1 MTDKFEKPLALLDD
15 VARRISITAAY
26 QRGQIAERARIVDWL
41 NAFDAPDD
49 FYSNVL
55 ADAIKA
61 GEHLE

>member
-1 MTDKFEKPLALLDD
+1 MTDTFEKTLALLDD
-15 VARRISITAAY
+15 VASRLSASDAY
-26 QRGQIAERARIVDWL
+26 QRGRIAERLMIVAWL

-61 GEHLE
+61 GEHLK

>member
-1 MTDKFEKPLALLDD
+1 MTDTFEKTLTLLDD
-15 VARRISITAAY
+15 VASRLSASDAY
-26 QRGQIAERARIVDWL
+26 QRGRIAERLMIVAWL

-61 GEHLE
+61 GEHLK

>member
-1 MTDKFEKPLALLDD
+1 MTDTFEKTLALLDD
-15 VARRISITAAY
+15 VARRTSTTDAY
-26 QRGQIAERARIVDWL
+26 QRGRIAERLMIVAWL

-61 GEHLE
+61 GEHLK